1 MRVLLGVNTLAGTAI
16 MYSLLL
22 IAISTI
28 ASLTNEYI
36 AHEHGEEGMFATLF
50 FGAIDPSTGLL
61 SYINGGHEPLIIVG
75 PDGIKKRLPPT
86 GPAVGMMPGSSY
98 KIREVQLDRGD
109 ILFGYTDGVTE
120 ARSPADELYT
130 RKRLEKSVSN
140 SILATAT
147 DFSENVKS
155 DLFKFI
161 EQAPQSSD
169 DIQH

>member
-1 MRVLLGVNTLAGTAI
+1 LDTKTGELTYSNAGHNPAYLVPAADPETHESYIRTGAPLGIFGDLAWEQGTTHLAPDDA
-16 MYSLLL
+16 LLL
-22 IAISTI
+22 YS
-28 ASLTNEYI
+28 
-36 AHEHGEEGMFATLF
+36 
-50 FGAIDPSTGLL
+50 
-61 SYINGGHEPLIIVG
+61 
-75 PDGIKKRLPPT
+75 
-86 GPAVGMMPGSSY
+86 
-98 KIREVQLDRGD
+98 
-109 ILFGYTDGVTE
+109 DGVTE